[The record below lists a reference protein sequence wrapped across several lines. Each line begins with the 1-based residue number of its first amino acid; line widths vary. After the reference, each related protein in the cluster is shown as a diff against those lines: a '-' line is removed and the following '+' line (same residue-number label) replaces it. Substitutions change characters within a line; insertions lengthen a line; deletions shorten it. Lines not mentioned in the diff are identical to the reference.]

1 MLKQVYSVLIIG
13 LGGGCVGG
21 HCSIL
26 SSFIFRHFHNQM
38 LEKKEEKAKQSL
50 RIYLQHFFP
59 NKELVSRKYFWI
71 FLKSIRKRQQ
81 HLRGQRL
88 GQTLYE
94 RGYLNGQYFLEKLS
108 RSLVNSEMKHKVFA
122 CTHKPQWLKWEQKQK
137 HTHTPRKQTIR
148 TDNTKCWL
156 ADRATGTLRCG
167 WLRAACHKYLEREFG
182 GRAYAHPMTRW
193 FSFWGQSNRNGCTHE
208 HTGIFKNV
216 HCGAACNLPVLKT
229 SPNSTNSRTDT
240 KTRYLHTMGRDTSQH
255 MGESQTHDVD
265 LKKRPHTRVHS
276 EWHHIHR
283 IHHHG
288 PALWWG
294 RAGGGH

>member
-59 NKELVSRKYFWI
+59 NKELVSRKY
-71 FLKSIRKRQQ
+71 
-81 HLRGQRL
+81 LRGQRL

-122 CTHKPQWLKWEQKQK
+122 CTHKPQ
-137 HTHTPRKQTIR
+137 
-148 TDNTKCWL
+148 
-156 ADRATGTLRCG
+156 
-167 WLRAACHKYLEREFG
+167 
-182 GRAYAHPMTRW
+182 
-193 FSFWGQSNRNGCTHE
+193 
-208 HTGIFKNV
+208 
-216 HCGAACNLPVLKT
+216 
-229 SPNSTNSRTDT
+229 
-240 KTRYLHTMGRDTSQH
+240 
-255 MGESQTHDVD
+255 
-265 LKKRPHTRVHS
+265 
-276 EWHHIHR
+276 
-283 IHHHG
+283 
-288 PALWWG
+288 
-294 RAGGGH
+294 